1 VASRNYL
8 LAQQAKEAAEKEM
21 RFKTLILLSRIVR
34 TRSEMPL
41 DTFLARFAGKTAAE
55 REDTMEIYLRI
66 AMVQGITPR
75 SKLHRDWTW
84 NSFNATQITAT
95 IPGFKTAYRF
105 YEAYDQELA
114 RNPQFQRLGF
124 FLVPQVGDKG
134 HQWIEVQ
141 VR

>member
-21 RFKTLILLSRIVR
+21 RFKTLILLFRIVR
-34 TRSEMPL
+34 TCSELPL
-41 DTFLARFAGKTAAE
+41 DTFLARFAGKTTAD
-55 REDTMEIYLRI
+55 REANMELFLCI

-84 NSFNATQITAT
+84 NSFDATQIAAT
-95 IPGFKTAYRF
+95 IPGFNTAYHF

-124 FLVPQVGDKG
+124 FLVPKVGEEG
-134 HQWIEVQ
+134 YQWIKVQ